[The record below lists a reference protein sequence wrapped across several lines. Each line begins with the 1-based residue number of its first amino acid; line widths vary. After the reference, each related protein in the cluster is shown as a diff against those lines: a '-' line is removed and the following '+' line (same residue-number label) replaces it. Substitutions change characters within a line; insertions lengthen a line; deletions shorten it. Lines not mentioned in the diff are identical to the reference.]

1 MDEKVMTEKQ
11 ASDYLQLTTR
21 TLQAWRY
28 RGGGPKYIRVSSKC
42 VRYRQSDIDKWLAE
56 RVASSTSDTIEAE
69 RVDQR

>member
-1 MDEKVMTEKQ
+1 MNEKVMTEKQ

>member
-42 VRYRQSDIDKWLAE
+42 VRYRQSDIDKWLAS
-56 RVASSTSDTIEAE
+56 RIASSTSEETEIENVA
-69 RVDQR
+69 Q